1 MSRLK
6 DSSSGVWR
14 DRYSKLSKTHFISYG
29 RNKGQKIG
37 MSFYTVDDDDD
48 EDGDDNDDG
57 GDNDEDDSST
67 YCFMISRY

>member
-1 MSRLK
+1 MKYTIQYIHILLNDTHTLDLEGPMSRLK

-37 MSFYTVDDDDD
+37 M
-48 EDGDDNDDG
+48 
-57 GDNDEDDSST
+57 
-67 YCFMISRY
+67 